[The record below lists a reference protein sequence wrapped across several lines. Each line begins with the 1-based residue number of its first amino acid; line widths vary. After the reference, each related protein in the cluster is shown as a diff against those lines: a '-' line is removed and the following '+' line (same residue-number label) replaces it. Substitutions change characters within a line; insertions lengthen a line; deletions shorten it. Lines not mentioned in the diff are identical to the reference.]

1 MSPLLQLCKDLE
13 LRGQLEQRR
22 SELAPLEKKYLEVA
36 QRSDRHREI
45 VTWGGE
51 WVGGACCV
59 FLGYLIIKQPFD
71 GKNNKILKHVWQ
83 CFQIVQSGNRCAS
96 HENMLYS
103 YG

>member
-13 LRGQLEQRR
+13 LRGQLEQLR

-36 QRSDRHREI
+36 QSSDRHREI

-59 FLGYLIIKQPFD
+59 FPGYLIMKQP
-71 GKNNKILKHVWQ
+71 KNKILKYVWQ